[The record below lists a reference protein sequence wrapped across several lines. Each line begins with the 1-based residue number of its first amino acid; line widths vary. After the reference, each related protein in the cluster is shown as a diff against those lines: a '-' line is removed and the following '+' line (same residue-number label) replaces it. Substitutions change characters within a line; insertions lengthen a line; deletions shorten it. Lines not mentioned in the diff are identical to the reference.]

1 MFADIDDVGILLDD
15 VGKCD
20 SGSYQ
25 IILDSQFMKYLENAG
40 IEKNVLFN
48 GVFAYTLSRF
58 IGSENILFNTV
69 LDEKNS
75 VLLVNC
81 ENQDASSFMNY
92 VAALIENISKYDCP
106 FEEIESEYDAKSNI
120 MFQYSA
126 DNDAVTDLSFDFNAY
141 VSLKDKNYIL
151 NIIYSE
157 KYSEFM
163 VKRFAQSYNLI
174 LSQILNVNDLSDIN
188 YITLSDLEFLDTYNQ
203 NYYHLNYDDILESFN
218 NNLAKYPDNKLVLY
232 NDAVYSYA

>member
-15 VGKCD
+15 VGNGD
-20 SGSYQ
+20 FGSYQ
-25 IILDSQFMKYLENAG
+25 IVLDSQFMESLKDAG
-40 IEKNVLFN
+40 LARNVLFN

-58 IGSENILFNTV
+58 IGSENILFNTI
-69 LDEKNS
+69 LNKNNS

-81 ENQDASSFMNY
+81 KNQDASSFMNY
-92 VAALIENISKYDCP
+92 AADLIENISNYDCP

-126 DNDAVTDLSFDFNAY
+126 DNDAVTDLSFDFNVN
-141 VSLKDKNYIL
+141 VSLKEKNYIL
-151 NIIYSE
+151 NINYSE

-174 LSQILNVNDLSDIN
+174 LSQI
-188 YITLSDLEFLDTYNQ
+188 
-203 NYYHLNYDDILESFN
+203 
-218 NNLAKYPDNKLVLY
+218 
-232 NDAVYSYA
+232 